1 MSDADSPAR
10 AVVAGHGLF
19 AEGMIRAVAQITGRS
34 DMFIPVSNATM
45 SREVLEAVMREHIA
59 AGATVLFTDLPAG
72 SCTIAARKAMRGND
86 GVSLVTGVNLAGLLD
101 FALHGARPAQDAAEA
116 AAEKARAAI
125 GVIGGG
131 T

>member
-1 MSDADSPAR
+1 MNDDAVPAR

-34 DMFIPVSNATM
+34 DMFIPISNAAL
-45 SREVLEAVMREHIA
+45 SREALEDMMREHIS
-59 AGATVLFTDLPAG
+59 AGARVIFTDLPAG
-72 SCTIAARKAMRGND
+72 SCTVAARKAMRGD
-86 GVSLVTGVNLAGLLD
+86 DRVTLVTGVNLAGLLD
-101 FALHGARPAQDAAEA
+101 FALHGDRSATEAAQA

-125 GVIGGG
+125 GVIGGA